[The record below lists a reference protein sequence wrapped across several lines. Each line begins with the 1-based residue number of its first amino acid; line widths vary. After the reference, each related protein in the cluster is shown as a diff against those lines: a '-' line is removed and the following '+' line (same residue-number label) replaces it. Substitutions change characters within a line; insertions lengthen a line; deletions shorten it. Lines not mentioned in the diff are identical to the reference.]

1 MGLFSFLKG
10 KGKKLEAEAAP
21 ETPPAEAALAKELD
35 DLGLDTSGTSIKV
48 EPGSAKVTI
57 TGQPKDQETREKM
70 ILAVG
75 NIEGVA
81 EVEDEA
87 EGPAPNFHTVE
98 SGDSLWKIAEKTLG
112 DGARYT
118 EIFEANKPMLS
129 DPDEIYPGQV
139 LRIPAS

>member
-10 KGKKLEAEAAP
+10 KGKKLGTEPTPAKADLEAE
-21 ETPPAEAALAKELD
+21 LD
-35 DLGLDTSGTSIKV
+35 TLGLDKSGVEIEVDPESSKVKIK
-48 EPGSAKVTI
+48 
-57 TGQPKDQETREKM
+57 GQPKDQETREKM

-75 NIEGVA
+75 NIEGVS

-87 EGPAPNFHTVE
+87 EGPAPVFHEVKE
-98 SGDSLWKIAEKTLG
+98 GENLWKIAEATLG

-129 DPDEIYPGQV
+129 DPDKIYPGQV
-139 LRIPAS
+139 LRIPG

>member
-10 KGKKLEAEAAP
+10 KGKKLDDSATPAKASLEAE
-21 ETPPAEAALAKELD
+21 LD
-35 DLGLDTSGTSIKV
+35 TLGLDKTGVDIEVDPDSSRVKIK
-48 EPGSAKVTI
+48 
-57 TGQPKDQETREKM
+57 GQPKDQETREKM

-87 EGPAPNFHTVE
+87 EGPAPVFHEVKE
-98 SGDSLWKIAEKTLG
+98 GENLWKIAEATLG
-112 DGARYT
+112 EGSRYT

-129 DPDEIYPGQV
+129 DPDKIYPGQV
-139 LRIPAS
+139 LRIPA

>member
-10 KGKKLEAEAAP
+10 KGKKLGTEATPAKAELEAE
-21 ETPPAEAALAKELD
+21 LD
-35 DLGLDTSGTSIKV
+35 TLGLDKSGVEIEV
-48 EPGSAKVTI
+48 EPESSKVKI
-57 TGQPKDQETREKM
+57 KGQPKDQETREKM

-87 EGPAPNFHTVE
+87 DGPAPVFHEVKE
-98 SGDSLWKIAEKTLG
+98 GENLWKIAEATLG
-112 DGARYT
+112 DGARYS

-129 DPDEIYPGQV
+129 DPDKIYPGQV
-139 LRIPAS
+139 LRIPA

>member
-10 KGKKLEAEAAP
+10 KGKKLGTEAIPAKAELEAE
-21 ETPPAEAALAKELD
+21 LD
-35 DLGLDTSGTSIKV
+35 TLGLDKSGVEIEV
-48 EPGSAKVTI
+48 EPESSKVKI
-57 TGQPKDQETREKM
+57 KGQPKDQETREKM

-87 EGPAPNFHTVE
+87 DGPGPVFHEVKEGEN
-98 SGDSLWKIAEKTLG
+98 LWKIAEATLG
-112 DGARYT
+112 DGARYS

-129 DPDEIYPGQV
+129 DPDKIYPGQV
-139 LRIPAS
+139 LRIPA